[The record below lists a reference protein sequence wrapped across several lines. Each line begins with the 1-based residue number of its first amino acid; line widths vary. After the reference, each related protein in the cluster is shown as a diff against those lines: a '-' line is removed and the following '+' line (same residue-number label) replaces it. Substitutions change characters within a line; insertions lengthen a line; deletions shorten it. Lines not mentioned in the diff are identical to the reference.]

1 MLDSE
6 KEIFEKEIF
15 EKYRLIDDKLFMSV
29 DEAEILSRG
38 LAEMVMAD
46 GIKVDKVI
54 GIANGAILPAT
65 VIAEY
70 MSLPLEMERIRRK
83 GSGLKRKLAKVPF
96 LLGLI
101 TAMYKLPISRD
112 VLRFVMNKFNRL
124 EENESQQQSDD
135 QEELTVLVI
144 DDAVETGQTL
154 KRIMEMQLDV
164 NPATTI
170 YTAVISWSVA
180 FEKPVSGAVEPDFF
194 ISKRIQHYPW
204 SQNSNHFSDYQKW
217 LKDRDL
223 QEWE

>member
-1 MLDSE
+1 MLDS
-6 KEIFEKEIF
+6 EKEIF

-29 DEAEILSRG
+29 HEAEILSRG
-38 LAEMVMAD
+38 LAEKVMAE

-83 GSGLKRKLAKVPF
+83 GSGIKRKLAKVPF
-96 LLGLI
+96 LLELV
-101 TAMYKLPISRD
+101 TFMYKLPITRD
-112 VLRFVMNKFNRL
+112 VLKFVMNKFNRL
-124 EENESQQQSDD
+124 EENDSQQQSES
-135 QEELTVLVI
+135 QEESTVLVV

-154 KRIMEMQLDV
+154 KRIIEIQLEI
-164 NPATTI
+164 NPSVKI

-180 FEKPVSGAVEPDFF
+180 FKNPVPGAVEPDFF

-204 SQNSNHFSDYQKW
+204 SQNSDHFADYQKW
-217 LKDRDL
+217 LQDRGL

>member
-6 KEIFEKEIF
+6 KEIFEKY
-15 EKYRLIDDKLFMSV
+15 KLIDDKLFMSIH
-29 DEAEILSRG
+29 DAEVLSKG
-38 LAEMVMAD
+38 LAEMVMAE

-70 MSLPLEMERIRRK
+70 MSLPLEMERIRRE
-83 GSGLKRKLAKVPF
+83 GSGMKRKLARVPF
-96 LLGLI
+96 LLELI
-101 TAMYKLPISRD
+101 SVMYKLPVSRD
-112 VLRFVMNKFNRL
+112 LLRFVMNKFNRL
-124 EENESQQQSDD
+124 EENDNKQQSGD
-135 QEELTVLVI
+135 QEELTVLVV

-154 KRIMEMQLDV
+154 KRIMEMQLEQNSAV
-164 NPATTI
+164 KI

-180 FEKPVSGAVEPDFF
+180 YKNPVPGAVEPDFF

-204 SQNSNHFSDYQKW
+204 SQNSNHFTDYQKW
-217 LKDRDL
+217 LKDRGL